1 MTYAQA
7 RKVHSLVRKRCCN
20 YDDVN
25 CLLLDDG
32 YDPCPCPQLIT
43 RSLLCKWFREAVLP
57 DDLQAHDEILLGK
70 NAKSCTACGKRFI
83 PGSNRAKYC
92 PDCARRVRREKEA
105 RRQRERYAN
114 QKSMNPEDKRT
125 EN

>member
-7 RKVHSLVRKRCCN
+7 RKVYALVRKRCCN
-20 YDDVN
+20 YDEGN

-57 DDLQAHDEILLGK
+57 DDLQTHDEILLGK
-70 NAKSCTACGKRFI
+70 NAKMCTAHSRFQSSQI
-83 PGSNRAKYC
+83 LPGLRPA
-92 PDCARRVRREKEA
+92 CAAGEGSPA
-105 RRQRERYAN
+105 SAGTLRQ
-114 QKSMNPEDKRT
+114 PEIYET
-125 EN
+125 GGQ

>member
-7 RKVHSLVRKRCCN
+7 RKVYALVRKRCCN
-20 YDDVN
+20 YDEGN

-57 DDLQAHDEILLGK
+57 DDLQTHDEILLQR
-70 NAKSCTACGKRFI
+70 NAKICSVCGRRFM

-105 RRQRERYAN
+105 LRQRERYAN
-114 QKSMNPEDKRT
+114 RKSMKQEDSRT

>member
-7 RKVHSLVRKRCCN
+7 RKVYALVRKRCCN
-20 YDDVN
+20 YDEGN

-57 DDLQAHDEILLGK
+57 DDLQTHDEILLGK
-70 NAKSCTACGKRFI
+70 NAKMCTACGKRFI

-105 RRQRERYAN
+105 LRQRERYAN
-114 QKSMNPEDKRT
+114 RQSMKQEDSRT

>member
-20 YDDVN
+20 YNDGN

-57 DDLQAHDEILLGK
+57 DDLQTHDEILLGK

-92 PDCARRVRREKEA
+92 PDCSKRVRREKEA

-114 QKSMNPEDKRT
+114 QKSMKPEDKRT
-125 EN
+125 ES

>member
-7 RKVHSLVRKRCCN
+7 RKVYALVRKRCCN
-20 YDDVN
+20 YDEGN

-57 DDLQAHDEILLGK
+57 DDLQTHDEILLGK
-70 NAKSCTACGKRFI
+70 HAKMCTACGKRFI

-105 RRQRERYAN
+105 LRQRERYAN
-114 QKSMNPEDKRT
+114 RKSMKQEDSRT

>member
-20 YDDVN
+20 YDEGN

-70 NAKSCTACGKRFI
+70 NAKSCTACGRRFI

-92 PDCARRVRREKEA
+92 PDCAKRVRREKEA

>member
-20 YDDVN
+20 YDDGN

-70 NAKSCTACGKRFI
+70 NAKSCTACGRRFI

-92 PDCARRVRREKEA
+92 PDCAKRVRREKEA

-114 QKSMNPEDKRT
+114 QKSMKPEDTRT